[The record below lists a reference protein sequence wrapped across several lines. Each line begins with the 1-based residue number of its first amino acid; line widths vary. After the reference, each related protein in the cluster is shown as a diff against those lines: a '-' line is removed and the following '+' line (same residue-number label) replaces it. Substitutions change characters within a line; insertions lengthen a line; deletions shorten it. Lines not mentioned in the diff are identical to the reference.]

1 VPNGKQISKRNG
13 CKQDLQRNGKINK
26 EYKKIDGNIDF
37 FVCIMKINEQQKLLK
52 SLNDK
57 AICEKIKK
65 M

>member
-1 VPNGKQISKRNG
+1 M
-13 CKQDLQRNGKINK
+13 NK

-52 SLNDK
+52 SLKHK

>member
-1 VPNGKQISKRNG
+1 MPTSTQ
-13 CKQDLQRNGKINK
+13 NK
-26 EYKKIDGNIDF
+26 KLKKWVDEGTDF

-52 SLNDK
+52 SLNHK